1 MPTMWER
8 AAVLQDISTFLGP
21 ALKLPVNMCHLGGA
35 PQTSSQSPENIF
47 KGSCFTEGSSS
58 RRNPIPGLISGA
70 QLNFISSVRPYS
82 WGPC

>member
-21 ALKLPVNMCHLGGA
+21 ALKLPANMCHQGGA

-58 RRNPIPGLISGA
+58 
-70 QLNFISSVRPYS
+70 
-82 WGPC
+82 